1 MPAKKRVRK
10 ANLSPVR
17 AAETHAG
24 DVRVVVGQEVVIVS
38 RKVAFGLAIELLLAC
53 TGVGKRDL
61 LTYFGE

>member
-1 MPAKKRVRK
+1 MAAKKKNRS

-24 DVRVVVGQEVVIVS
+24 DVRVVVGQEAVIVS

-61 LTYFGE
+61 FSYLSS